1 MFCITLYSSILT
13 PLIHCVQY
21 KANFGSHARIES
33 KKSDSKSAASA
44 IGTKSKTTPTS
55 DESKNYWK
63 ESQIERMSDKEY
75 AKNQEAIMEAMRT
88 GKFVYD
94 LSGAAR

>member
-1 MFCITLYSSILT
+1 
-13 PLIHCVQY
+13 
-21 KANFGSHARIES
+21 
-33 KKSDSKSAASA
+33 
-44 IGTKSKTTPTS
+44 
-55 DESKNYWK
+55 
-63 ESQIERMSDKEY
+63 MSDKEY

>member
-1 MFCITLYSSILT
+1 MNTRS
-13 PLIHCVQY
+13 
-21 KANFGSHARIES
+21 KAS
-33 KKSDSKSAASA
+33 
-44 IGTKSKTTPTS
+44 PTA
-55 DESKNYWK
+55 DESNNYIR
-63 ESQIERMSDKEY
+63 ESQVDKMSDKEY

>member
-1 MFCITLYSSILT
+1 MYKIDAGITT
-13 PLIHCVQY
+13 
-21 KANFGSHARIES
+21 
-33 KKSDSKSAASA
+33 KKGDNKKSAATA
-44 IGTKSKTTPTS
+44 VNTRSKASPTA
-55 DESKNYWK
+55 DESNNYIR
-63 ESQIERMSDKEY
+63 ESQVDKMSDKEY